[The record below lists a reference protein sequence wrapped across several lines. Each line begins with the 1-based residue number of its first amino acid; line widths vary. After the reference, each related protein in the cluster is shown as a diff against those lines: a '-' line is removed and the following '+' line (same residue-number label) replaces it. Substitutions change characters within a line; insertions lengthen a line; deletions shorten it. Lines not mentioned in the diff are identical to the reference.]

1 MRRESP
7 TFLCFL
13 AALCFLLFASP
24 ATRKT
29 GPQSAASIATTSKSW
44 SVVPPEGKGYV
55 ETIPG
60 TSVSFEMVPI
70 SGGTFL
76 MGSPATEPKRRPDEG
91 TQHLVTI
98 RPFWMEKTE
107 TRWEEYDIF
116 AFSRDLQHSS
126 LPSTTSEGDKRADA
140 ITRPTPPYTD
150 PTFGFGHDGYPV
162 INITHHAAMEY
173 CRWLSAKTGKTY
185 RLPTEAEWE
194 YAARAGSKSAYFF
207 GDDPTLLGQYAW
219 FLGNSGEQPHKV
231 GKKKPNPWGLDD
243 IIGNVAEWVL
253 DYYDKDF
260 YGSFKPAVPV
270 IGPVLMPTEQE
281 YPYIVRGGSWDD
293 DASRL
298 RSAARR
304 ASTPEWSQQDPQLP
318 QSVWWHTDALWV
330 GFRVVRPVDEQK
342 TVQGLNSDVIKAN

>member
-1 MRRESP
+1 MKRESP

-13 AALCFLLFASP
+13 AALSFLLLASAAGRKTGRPSASP
-24 ATRKT
+24 A
-29 GPQSAASIATTSKSW
+29 SASKSSSFGPSPW
-44 SVVPPEGKGYV
+44 KGYL

-76 MGSPATEPKRRPDEG
+76 MGSPQAESQRSSDEG
-91 TQHLVTI
+91 PQHLVTI
-98 RPFWMEKTE
+98 HPFWMEKTE

-126 LPSTTSEGDKRADA
+126 PATKSASDKLADA
-140 ITRPTPPYTD
+140 MTRPTPPYTD

-162 INITHHAAMEY
+162 INVTHHAAVEY

-207 GDDPTLLGQYAW
+207 GDDPKLLGQYAW
-219 FLGNSGEQPHKV
+219 FLDNSGERPHEV
-231 GKKKPNPWGLDD
+231 GKKKANPWGLDD

-253 DYYDKDF
+253 DHYDKDF
-260 YGSFKPAVPV
+260 YRNFQPAVPV
-270 IGPVLMPTEQE
+270 IGPMLMPTEKE
-281 YPYIVRGGSWDD
+281 YPYGVRGGSWDD
-293 DASRL
+293 GASRL

-330 GFRVVRPVDEQK
+330 GFRVVRPVDEQGK
-342 TVQGLNSDVIKAN
+342 

>member
-1 MRRESP
+1 MRRYSR
-7 TFLCFL
+7 TFLCSL
-13 AALCFLLFASP
+13 AALCFLLASP
-24 ATRKT
+24 TSARGKT
-29 GPQSAASIATTSKSW
+29 GQKSASMAQSS
-44 SVVPPEGKGYV
+44 PPEFKRYM

-76 MGSPATEPKRRPDEG
+76 MGSPANEPKRSPDEG
-91 TQHLVTI
+91 PQHLVTV

-116 AFSRDLQHSS
+116 AFSQDLQHSS
-126 LPSTTSEGDKRADA
+126 PPSAKSYKLADA

-150 PTFGFGHDGYPV
+150 PTFGFGHNGYPV

-194 YAARAGSKSAYFF
+194 YAARAGTKSAYFF
-207 GDDPTLLGQYAW
+207 GDDPKLLGQYAW
-219 FLGNSGEQPHKV
+219 FLDNSGERPHQV
-231 GKKKPNPWGLDD
+231 GKKKPNLWGLND

-253 DYYDKDF
+253 DHYDKDF
-260 YGSFKPAVPV
+260 YRSFTPAVPV
-270 IGPVLMPTEQE
+270 IGPVLMPTEKE

-304 ASTPEWSQQDPQLP
+304 ASTREWSAEDPQLP
-318 QSVWWHTDALWV
+318 QSIWWHTEALWV
-330 GFRVVRPVDEQK
+330 GFRVVRPLEEQK
-342 TVQGLNSDVIKAN
+342 NLNSKTN